1 MDCAPNASR
10 TLWEKSGRMQPKDP
24 GRKLTRFS
32 VIVWSSKDRRDSD
45 HSRLVGENN
54 PRVWRK
60 EEMPETLEIVCP
72 RCSAV
77 NRVQS
82 DRLSDHP
89 KCGKCREEV
98 FAGHPMELSAANF
111 EKTITRTEIPVVVDF
126 WASWCGPCKMMA
138 PAFQQA
144 AARLEPRFRL
154 AKVNTEAEPMLA
166 NPEHSHLGHLQKWE
180 GSGPPVRG
188 HGLEQP
194 FGMDSNACLTVPY
207 CGLSGLVGI
216 GGIHR

>member
-1 MDCAPNASR
+1 
-10 TLWEKSGRMQPKDP
+10 
-24 GRKLTRFS
+24 
-32 VIVWSSKDRRDSD
+32 
-45 HSRLVGENN
+45 
-54 PRVWRK
+54 
-60 EEMPETLEIVCP
+60 MPETLEIVCP

-77 NRVQS
+77 NRVQD

-89 KCGKCREEV
+89 KCGKCSEEV

-111 EKTITRTEIPVVVDF
+111 ERTITRTEIPVVVDF

-166 NPEHSHLGHLQKWE
+166 NQFGIRSIPTLALFKGGREVDRVAGAL
-180 GSGPPVRG
+180 PPQQ
-188 HGLEQP
+188 LEAWLRQ
-194 FGMDSNACLTVPY
+194 
-207 CGLSGLVGI
+207 
-216 GGIHR
+216 H